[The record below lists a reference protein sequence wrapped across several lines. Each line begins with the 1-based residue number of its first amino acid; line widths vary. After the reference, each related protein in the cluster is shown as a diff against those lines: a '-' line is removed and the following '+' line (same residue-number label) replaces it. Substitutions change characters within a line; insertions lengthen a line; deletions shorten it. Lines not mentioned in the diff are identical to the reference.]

1 VKTVLTVMLAHLD
14 WQDQRVR
21 LVLRGRVGK

>member
-1 VKTVLTVMLAHLD
+1 VKTALTVMLAHLD

-21 LVLRGRVGK
+21 LVLREQVGK